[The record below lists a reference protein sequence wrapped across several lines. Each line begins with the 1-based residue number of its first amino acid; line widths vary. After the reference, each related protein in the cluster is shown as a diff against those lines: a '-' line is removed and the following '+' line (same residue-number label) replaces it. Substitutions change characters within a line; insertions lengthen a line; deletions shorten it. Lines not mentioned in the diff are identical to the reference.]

1 MAHRQTNLAGPKPI
15 PTLEDAYELI
25 MDKFTSIIHF
35 IQRHMTVGHLLEDPL
50 EEARELRN
58 KMDRQV
64 LLFDCLW
71 QSKPDEARVEDLRE
85 WVAIVKNNAKTKLK
99 ALELIMLLQEKRQHG
114 VKTHNTKFL
123 KYDANEAY

>member
-35 IQRHMTVGHLLEDPL
+35 IQQRMTVGHLLEDPW
-50 EEARELRN
+50 EDARELRN
-58 KMDRQV
+58 TMACQV

-71 QSKPDEARVEDLRE
+71 QSEPDEARFEDLRE

-114 VKTHNTKFL
+114 VKTRNRKFL